1 MRRKY
6 DDQSELEGKEGIQS
20 DIRKTLALSTPAV
33 AVFGAEALR
42 RKLKTCQ
49 RGLESSEK
57 RPLVSSQFTI
67 VNGSRKPVRFWIVA
81 VQ

>member
-1 MRRKY
+1 MMTKASGR
-6 DDQSELEGKEGIQS
+6 GKKGFNPIYERPS
-20 DIRKTLALSTPAV
+20 PLALSTPAV
-33 AVFGAEALR
+33 VVLGAEALR

-67 VNGSRKPVRFWIVA
+67 VNGSRKPVRFWNVA